1 MSGNSVLKPDL
12 TIFLT
17 YIKLREKN
25 DSNWLRFYEYTKKR
39 KETSFIVCDSWVIYC
54 DIPQ

>member
-17 YIKLREKN
+17 YIKMREKN
-25 DSNWLRFYEYTKKR
+25 DSNKLSFSEYKGM
-39 KETSFIVCDSWVIYC
+39 EEGNALDSL
-54 DIPQ
+54 